1 MHRLALALL
10 MLLPLA
16 APAFDHR
23 HSQWDSLLQRHV
35 AWQPGGHE
43 SKVDY
48 AAFKQERPALRVYL
62 AGLWAVTPA
71 EFAGWTRDQRLAY
84 LIDAYNAFTVEL
96 ILTRYPDLKSIR
108 DFGTVIHEGLM
119 LNSPWKKSFFS
130 LLGKEQTLDG
140 IEHGMIRAAGVYD
153 DPRIHMAV
161 DCASIGCPALRPE
174 AYTADKLDAQL
185 DDQVARFLSDK
196 TRNRYNPEQ
205 HVLEVSKMFAWYG
218 EDFARGHRG
227 IGSLADF
234 FAGHAAQLAD
244 QPQDQA
250 VVRGRE
256 AKIRFLDYDWALND
270 RKP

>member
-1 MHRLALALL
+1 MPRLLLVLLTLTALPALG
-10 MLLPLA
+10 
-16 APAFDHR
+16 FDHK
-23 HSQWDSLLQRHV
+23 HSEWDSLLQRHV

-48 AAFKQERPALRVYL
+48 AAIKQERPALRIYL
-62 AGLWAVTPA
+62 ARLSAVTPA
-71 EFAGWTRDQRLAY
+71 EFAGWTREQRLAF
-84 LIDAYNAFTVEL
+84 LINAYNAFTVEL

-140 IEHGMIRAAGVYD
+140 VEHGMIRTPGAYD
-153 DPRIHMAV
+153 DPRVHMAV
-161 DCASIGCPALRPE
+161 NCASIGCPALRPE

-196 TRNRYNPEQ
+196 TRNRYEPDRQ
-205 HVLEVSKMFAWYG
+205 VLEVSKIFDWYG
-218 EDFARGHRG
+218 KDFARGYRG
-227 IGSLADF
+227 IASLPDF
-234 FAGHAAQLAD
+234 FARYAAQLAD
-244 QPQDQA
+244 RPQDQA
-250 VVRGRE
+250 RVRE
-256 AKIRFLDYDWALND
+256 HKAKIRFLGYDWTLND